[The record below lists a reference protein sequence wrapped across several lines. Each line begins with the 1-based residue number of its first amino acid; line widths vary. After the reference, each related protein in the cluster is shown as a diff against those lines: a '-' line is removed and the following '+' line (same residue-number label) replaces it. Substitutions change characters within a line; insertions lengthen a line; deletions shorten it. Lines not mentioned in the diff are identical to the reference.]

1 MKHKK
6 QNPFD
11 VLVENLINEF
21 SKIKNFNLLSEDER
35 GKQMFN
41 FVTYRMSEI
50 TSMKALYANTFL
62 PAVNRDIVESIN
74 QMKVSRYKAYFTID
88 KEQVKELYY
97 DTIRMGYVQLFHRLE
112 NFYKDL
118 LKMANYLFN
127 QDSTITIETYYKEV
141 YKVDIVKNWKK
152 NFLCEKVNW
161 VCNRV
166 KHTDGFPDDNYP
178 IDVSEFLHPKGQR
191 LKIEKEEFINDIDFI
206 QKFYITLMQI
216 VFALSSYKMLISDF
230 KVDDEFISSDLRKQ
244 MLEFEG
250 KIQTVLDFYRN

>member
-118 LKMANYLFN
+118 LKMAN
-127 QDSTITIETYYKEV
+127 
-141 YKVDIVKNWKK
+141 
-152 NFLCEKVNW
+152 
-161 VCNRV
+161 
-166 KHTDGFPDDNYP
+166 
-178 IDVSEFLHPKGQR
+178 VSF
-191 LKIEKEEFINDIDFI
+191 
-206 QKFYITLMQI
+206 
-216 VFALSSYKMLISDF
+216 
-230 KVDDEFISSDLRKQ
+230 
-244 MLEFEG
+244 
-250 KIQTVLDFYRN
+250 